1 MLNIHK
7 PFHQKYR
14 PLNLDELVGQE
25 FISITLKQA
34 LISQKIAPAYLF
46 NGPRGTGKTSS
57 ARIFAKSLNCLTSK
71 QPTPNPCGKCE
82 LCIQIAEGN
91 ALDIIEIDAASNTG
105 VENIREIIDRARFAP
120 TQARWKVYVIDECHM
135 LSTAASNALLKT
147 IEEPPERVIF
157 ILATTNPER
166 VINTI
171 QSRCQKFDFKRISSN
186 TIFHNLSAIAKKE
199 SIKFE
204 DQALKLIAKRSNG
217 GMRDAQSLLDQLSL
231 LPNGITAKNVQSL
244 LGEVSENDLTDLI
257 NALINNEPESLLISC
272 NNLYN
277 AGNEPNEILVG
288 LLNITRD
295 LLLKTLN
302 NNYSEMYYT
311 SIEFQNELNKFSYK
325 ISKNRII
332 DWHNKLKNV
341 DYQIKTSDNPRLW
354 LEIHLTSLLEENINK
369 TIINKKELI
378 NKQVISD
385 DNRNHNE
392 SGNFNK
398 KELINKQVISEDNKN
413 HNESGDFNKKELIN
427 KQVISEDNK
436 NHNESGDFNK
446 KELINKQV
454 ISEDNKNHNESGDF
468 NKKEL
473 INNQDINQNSKNDN
487 QTDYLKEKW
496 DLILSKLELP
506 STKMLLSQQAEL
518 ASIDS
523 NEVLIALS
531 PNWENMI
538 KSRKVIIENAI
549 KKVFGDKVKLNF
561 SSKKINITKTAKLQ
575 EKEIKKLN
583 DNKQKESTGFQNSP
597 SPTNKPKTEFYDN
610 SSKNLA
616 NFFNGEIIDLD
627 E

>member
-1 MLNIHK
+1 MRNIHK

-14 PLNLDELVGQE
+14 PRNLDQLVGQE

-57 ARIFAKSLNCLTSK
+57 ARIFAKSLNCLSFE
-71 QPTPNPCGKCE
+71 QPTANPCGKCE
-82 LCIQIAEGN
+82 LCKQIADGN

-147 IEEPPERVIF
+147 IEEPPERVVF

-171 QSRCQKFDFKRISSN
+171 QSRCQKFDFKRVSSN
-186 TIFHNLSAIAKKE
+186 AIFHNLSEIANKE

-231 LPNGITAKNVQSL
+231 LPNGVTTTNVQNL
-244 LGEVSENDLTDLI
+244 LGEVSENDLTNLI
-257 NALINNEPESLLISC
+257 NGLINNDPESLLISC
-272 NNLYN
+272 NDLYN
-277 AGNEPNEILVG
+277 AGNEPHEILVG

-302 NNYSEMYYT
+302 NNYSDIFYT
-311 SIEFQNELNKFSYK
+311 SIEFQNELNKFSNN
-325 ISKNRII
+325 ISKTRII

-354 LEIHLTSLLEENINK
+354 LEIHLTSLIENNDKENIVNNVK
-369 TIINKKELI
+369 SNEVNINQQTINNKELI
-378 NKQVISD
+378 TKQVISD
-385 DNRNHNE
+385 DDKKQIE
-392 SGNFNK
+392 STT
-398 KELINKQVISEDNKN
+398 INN
-413 HNESGDFNKKELIN
+413 
-427 KQVISEDNK
+427 
-436 NHNESGDFNK
+436 
-446 KELINKQV
+446 
-454 ISEDNKNHNESGDF
+454 
-468 NKKEL
+468 KEL
-473 INNQDINQNSKNDN
+473 INNQDIKTNSQHDN

-496 DLILSKLELP
+496 ELILSKLELP
-506 STKMLLSQQAEL
+506 STRMLLSQQAEL

-538 KSRKVIIENAI
+538 KSRKIIIENAI
-549 KKVFGDKVKLNF
+549 KKIFGDKVKLNF
-561 SSKKINITKTAKLQ
+561 SSKKFDITNSTKSQ
-575 EKEIKKLN
+575 EKVIKKPIE
-583 DNKQKESTGFQNSP
+583 NKERQSTDFENS
-597 SPTNKPKTEFYDN
+597 SPQTNKPQTESYDN

-627 E
+627 

>member
-57 ARIFAKSLNCLTSK
+57 ARIFAKSLNCLSSK

-147 IEEPPERVIF
+147 IEEPPERVVF

-186 TIFHNLSAIAKKE
+186 TIFNNLSAIANKE

-231 LPNGITAKNVQSL
+231 LPNGVTTKNVQSL

-257 NALINNEPESLLISC
+257 NALINNQPESLLISC
-272 NNLYN
+272 NNLYD

-311 SIEFQNELNKFSYK
+311 SIEFQNELNKFSYN

-341 DYQIKTSDNPRLW
+341 NYQIKTSDNPRLW

-378 NKQVISD
+378 NKQVIS
-385 DNRNHNE
+385 
-392 SGNFNK
+392 
-398 KELINKQVISEDNKN
+398 EDNKN
-413 HNESGDFNKKELIN
+413 
-427 KQVISEDNK
+427 Q
-436 NHNESGDFNK
+436 
-446 KELINKQV
+446 
-454 ISEDNKNHNESGDF
+454 NESGDF

-496 DLILSKLELP
+496 ELILSKLELP

-561 SSKKINITKTAKLQ
+561 SSKKINITKTAKSE
-575 EKEIKKLN
+575 EKVI
-583 DNKQKESTGFQNSP
+583 NKFNENKEKQSTDFQNSP
-597 SPTNKPKTEFYDN
+597 SPTNKPKPESYNN
-610 SSKNLA
+610 SPKNLA

>member
-14 PLNLDELVGQE
+14 PSNLDELVGQE

-57 ARIFAKSLNCLTSK
+57 ARIFAKSLNCLSSE
-71 QPTPNPCGKCE
+71 QPTANPCGKCE
-82 LCIQIAEGN
+82 LCEQIADGN

-147 IEEPPERVIF
+147 IEEPPERVVF

-171 QSRCQKFDFKRISSN
+171 QSRCQKFDFKRIDSN
-186 TIFHNLSAIAKKE
+186 FIFHNLSEIANKE

-231 LPNGITAKNVQSL
+231 LPNGVTTKNVQNL
-244 LGEVSENDLTDLI
+244 LGEVSENDLTNLV
-257 NALINNEPESLLISC
+257 NALINNDSESLLISC
-272 NNLYN
+272 NDLYDE
-277 AGNEPNEILVG
+277 GNEPHEILVG
-288 LLNITRD
+288 FLNITRD
-295 LLLKTLN
+295 LLLKTVN
-302 NNYSEMYYT
+302 NNYSDIYYT
-311 SIEFQNELNKFSYK
+311 SIDFQNELNKLSHK
-325 ISKNRII
+325 ISKNKII

-341 DYQIKTSDNPRLW
+341 NYQIKTSDNPRLW
-354 LEIHLTSLLEENINK
+354 LEIHLTSLLEKNDKENVVNNLTRNTVNKNQQDIN
-369 TIINKKELI
+369 NSELI
-378 NKQVISD
+378 NKQGFPD
-385 DNRNHNE
+385 KNQNQNE
-392 SGNFNK
+392 STT
-398 KELINKQVISEDNKN
+398 INNS
-413 HNESGDFNKKELIN
+413 
-427 KQVISEDNK
+427 
-436 NHNESGDFNK
+436 
-446 KELINKQV
+446 
-454 ISEDNKNHNESGDF
+454 
-468 NKKEL
+468 EL
-473 INNQDINQNSKNDN
+473 INNQDIKSNSQNDN

-496 DLILSKLELP
+496 ELILSKLELP

-518 ASIDS
+518 ESFDS
-523 NEVLIALS
+523 DEVLIALS

-538 KSRKVIIENAI
+538 KSRKHIIENAI

-561 SSKKINITKTAKLQ
+561 SSKKINITNTAKSQ
-575 EKEIKKLN
+575 EQVIKKTN
-583 DNKQKESTGFQNSP
+583 EKNERQSTNIQNSP
-597 SPTNKPKTEFYDN
+597 PPSEKPQKEIYND

>member
-57 ARIFAKSLNCLTSK
+57 ARIFAKSLNCLSSK

-147 IEEPPERVIF
+147 IEEPPERVVF

-186 TIFHNLSAIAKKE
+186 TIFHNLSAIANKE

-231 LPNGITAKNVQSL
+231 LPNGVTTKNVQSL

-272 NNLYN
+272 NNLYD

-311 SIEFQNELNKFSYK
+311 SIEFQNELNKFSNK

-332 DWHNKLKNV
+332 NWHNKLKNV

-354 LEIHLTSLLEENINK
+354 LEIHLTSLLEENINQ

-378 NKQVISD
+378 NQQVIS
-385 DNRNHNE
+385 
-392 SGNFNK
+392 
-398 KELINKQVISEDNKN
+398 VDNKN
-413 HNESGDFNKKELIN
+413 QNESGDFNKKELIN

-436 NHNESGDFNK
+436 N
-446 KELINKQV
+446 Q
-454 ISEDNKNHNESGDF
+454 NESGDF

-473 INNQDINQNSKNDN
+473 INNQDIKTNSQNDN
-487 QTDYLKEKW
+487 QNDYLKEKW
-496 DLILSKLELP
+496 ELILSKLELP

-575 EKEIKKLN
+575 DKVIKKLN
-583 DNKQKESTGFQNSP
+583 DNNEKQSTAFQNSP
-597 SPTNKPKTEFYDN
+597 SPTNKPKPESYNN
-610 SSKNLA
+610 SPKDLA